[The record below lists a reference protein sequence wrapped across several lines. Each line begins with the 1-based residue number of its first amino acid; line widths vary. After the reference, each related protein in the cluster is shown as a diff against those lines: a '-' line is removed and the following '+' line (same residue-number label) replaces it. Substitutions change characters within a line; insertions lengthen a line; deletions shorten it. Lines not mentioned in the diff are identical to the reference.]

1 MSNLLFSLI
10 FGFFINSDD
19 SSCIEKFHFAA
30 TKDTAHVGS
39 TFIKFNVSDS
49 SGNIITVL
57 SPNYTTYAYFKI
69 YKDLS
74 LESYQ
79 KLMNQILKSNY
90 YIDYFEFKKLRGHV
104 ILADNKYVDRI
115 WRRGKSKFIRH
126 FFEKNVFKLEYQEYF
141 EAVISKLFDY
151 GILVALR
158 HNGVY
163 SIVYD
168 CDCL

>member
-1 MSNLLFSLI
+1 MNSLFISLLFGL
-10 FGFFINSDD
+10 FINSND

-30 TKDTAHVGS
+30 INDTAHVGS

-79 KLMNQILKSNY
+79 NLMNQI
-90 YIDYFEFKKLRGHV
+90 F
-104 ILADNKYVDRI
+104 
-115 WRRGKSKFIRH
+115 
-126 FFEKNVFKLEYQEYF
+126 
-141 EAVISKLFDY
+141 
-151 GILVALR
+151 
-158 HNGVY
+158 
-163 SIVYD
+163 
-168 CDCL
+168 